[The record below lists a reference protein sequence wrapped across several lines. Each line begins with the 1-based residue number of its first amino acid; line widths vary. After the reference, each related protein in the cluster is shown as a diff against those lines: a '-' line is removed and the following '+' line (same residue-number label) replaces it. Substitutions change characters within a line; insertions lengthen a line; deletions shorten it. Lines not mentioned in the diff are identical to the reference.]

1 MFSPLILLKHLL
13 TESVVKQHTN
23 ATVNDNVET

>member
-1 MFSPLILLKHLL
+1 MFSPLILLKRLL
-13 TESVVKQHTN
+13 TESVVKEQKN